1 MADKNKSILDP
12 LTPVIVKAY
21 HKITGEEKVTEMTL
35 HEWYKLKKS
44 KGYFYKCLQK

>member
-1 MADKNKSILDP
+1 MKTNNLLP
-12 LTPVIVKAY
+12 PETQVIVKAY